1 MEYRNLLE
9 YEIAQLEASGCTATN
24 WNTVSVK
31 DGFNPSCYIRVN
43 FSGNVKLGNTRDLF
57 VRNGVPVRSGIYD
70 ATIHNCEIGDNV
82 HISKIGEAIA
92 NYRSV
97 IVWQRMRSECD
108 ERNRLTQPVYI

>member
-43 FSGNVKLGNTRDLF
+43 FSGNVKLGNT
-57 VRNGVPVRSGIYD
+57 GICLC
-70 ATIHNCEIGDNV
+70 ATVFG
-82 HISKIGEAIA
+82 K
-92 NYRSV
+92 
-97 IVWQRMRSECD
+97 
-108 ERNRLTQPVYI
+108 ERNIRRDNP